1 MYMLK
6 YIKLNS
12 GNLRKIYELKHIK
25 KILFAYVL
33 IIYENI
39 KHISRINVDFRE
51 KIQALDLR
59 KANLLANNFLKYRIV
74 FSYRR
79 AELACKTPLFTS

>member
-51 KIQALDLR
+51 KRLPSAR
-59 KANLLANNFLKYRIV
+59 
-74 FSYRR
+74 S
-79 AELACKTPLFTS
+79 AEGEFVS